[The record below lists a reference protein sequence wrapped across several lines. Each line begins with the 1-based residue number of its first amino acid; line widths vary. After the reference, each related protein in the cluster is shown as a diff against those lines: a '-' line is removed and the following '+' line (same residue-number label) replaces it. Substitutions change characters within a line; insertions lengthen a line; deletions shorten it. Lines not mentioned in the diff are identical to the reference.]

1 MAEPA
6 RSFRPDVASSG
17 VVQPLSRAAARRC
30 SRPGCPTPAT
40 ATLTFAFGDRLAV
53 LTPLE
58 PDGGPETYD
67 LCRDHADRTSPP
79 LRWTLRDDRPEDLED
94 VPPPEDLGSAH
105 TVAVLA
111 AALHGDDP
119 AARDALDAP
128 NDPAASDVAIDPAA
142 LDAIVDAPVD
152 QVPTVERM
160 SEPIVELD
168 EDLLGARD
176 EADPPASRSTD
187 ALGELSALATVETPV
202 VDEPIPPTPDLL
214 HPRPRSVPAADR
226 HT

>member
-1 MAEPA
+1 MT
-6 RSFRPDVASSG
+6 SG

-40 ATLTFAFGDRLAV
+40 ATLTFAFDDRLAV
-53 LTPLE
+53 LTTLE

-111 AALHGDDP
+111 AALHGDVP
-119 AARDALDAP
+119 AARDGLDVAG
-128 NDPAASDVAIDPAA
+128 DLVTSDVAIDPAA

-152 QVPTVERM
+152 EVPPVERM
-160 SEPIVELD
+160 SEPTVELD
-168 EDLLGARD
+168 DDLLGTSD
-176 EADPPASRSTD
+176 EADPPASRSGD
-187 ALGELSALATVETPV
+187 ALGELSALATDQAPV

-214 HPRPRSVPAADR
+214 HPRPRSVPAAHRDA
-226 HT
+226 

>member
-6 RSFRPDVASSG
+6 RSFRPDVATSG

-53 LTPLE
+53 LATLE

-79 LRWTLRDDRPEDLED
+79 LRWTLRDDRPEDLEE

-152 QVPTVERM
+152 EVPT
-160 SEPIVELD
+160 VELD
-168 EDLLGARD
+168 EDLLGIRD
-176 EADPPASRSTD
+176 EADPPASRSGD
-187 ALGELSALATVETPV
+187 ALGELSALATVETP

>member
-1 MAEPA
+1 MT
-6 RSFRPDVASSG
+6 SG

-40 ATLTFAFGDRLAV
+40 ATLTFAFDDRLAV
-53 LTPLE
+53 LTTLE

-94 VPPPEDLGSAH
+94 VPPPEELGSAH

-111 AALHGDDP
+111 AALHGDAP
-119 AARDALDAP
+119 AAGDGLDA
-128 NDPAASDVAIDPAA
+128 AIDPAA
-142 LDAIVDAPVD
+142 LDAIVDAPLD
-152 QVPTVERM
+152 EVPSVERM
-160 SEPIVELD
+160 SEPTVELD
-168 EDLLGARD
+168 EDLLGTPD
-176 EADPPASRSTD
+176 EADPPASRSGD
-187 ALGELSALATVETPV
+187 ALGELSALATVDTPV

-214 HPRPRSVPAADR
+214 HPRPRSVPAAHRD
-226 HT
+226 T